1 MSRQAVF
8 FDRDGTLCKE
18 VGYVNHPSRLELM
31 PDAPQVLKAV
41 RDAGFLA
48 FVATN
53 QAGAARGYFPPH
65 VIDETHKRLRAMLAE
80 QGAAVD
86 AIYACRHHPS
96 VGPPGLR
103 RECTC
108 RKPGPGMLLQ
118 SAAEHDVDLAR
129 SYMVGDSFKDVGAG
143 RAAGVAGTVLLRTGY
158 GRGEILWKGGHT
170 KVWPDHVADDLMDA
184 WRWISAREEGLGR

>member
-1 MSRQAVF
+1 MSRRAVF

-31 PDAPQVLKAV
+31 PDAPGVLKAV
-41 RDAGFLA
+41 REGGFLA
-48 FVATN
+48 IVATN

-65 VIDETHKRLRAMLAE
+65 VIDETHRRLRAMLAE
-80 QGAAVD
+80 RGAGVD
-86 AIYACRHHPS
+86 AIYACRHHPN

-103 RECTC
+103 RDCNC

-118 SAAEHDVDLAR
+118 GAAEHDIDLSR

-158 GRGEILWKGGHT
+158 GRGEMLWKGGHT
-170 KVWPDHVADDLMDA
+170 KVWPDHVADDLTDA
-184 WRWISAREEGLGR
+184 WRWISAREEAVER